1 MIACCLGAGLSRR
14 LAAVLRRVG
23 IAAQVDTARTATVA
37 TRPSPTSRDVAAQFL
52 RFLLVGGTAT
62 AIHYGLLILLH
73 EKFGWPLVFATSIG
87 FTISALF
94 NFTASYFF
102 TFRSAAPITRS
113 AGRYLM
119 VSGTGLLLNTSIFW
133 LLNQYLNSHYMVAQ
147 VLATGTVLL
156 WNFTLGR
163 LFTFAGS
170 RLRSD

>member
-1 MIACCLGAGLSRR
+1 M
-14 LAAVLRRVG
+14 RRVS
-23 IAAQVDTARTATVA
+23 IATQDDTARTATVA
-37 TRPSPTSRDVAAQFL
+37 TLRPSPTRRDVAAQFL